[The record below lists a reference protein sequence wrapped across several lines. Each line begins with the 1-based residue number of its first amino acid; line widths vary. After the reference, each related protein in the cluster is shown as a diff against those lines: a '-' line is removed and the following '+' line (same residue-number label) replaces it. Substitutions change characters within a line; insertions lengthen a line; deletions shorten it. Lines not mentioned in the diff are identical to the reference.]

1 MSSPDPISTL
11 RQATGLMYNQSTT
24 TPTANSTENLQTIAR
39 NGNFSLT
46 QHQDEQ
52 GNITHQGIGLNDANG
67 NLLRTV
73 GPSAEQIQR
82 NAWLFG
88 FNTQELQPLI
98 EPAKTLSTDI
108 ATAISNAINN
118 TQPLPATPTP
128 VSAAITPEA
137 SQDNTPENITDTPTQ
152 PTIESISAQLSQL
165 SANLVNNQPT
175 TISTYLN
182 QITQI
187 QTMMQQLNALEA
199 QTKEAA

>member
-1 MSSPDPISTL
+1 MITQIS
-11 RQATGLMYNQSTT
+11 NT
-24 TPTANSTENLQTIAR
+24 TPVTTNPLSA
-39 NGNFSLT
+39 T
-46 QHQDEQ
+46 QHSS
-52 GNITHQGIGLNDANG
+52 NDFANEFMQVQQQ
-67 NLLRTV
+67 LASSLPSSMP
-73 GPSAEQIQR
+73 PSAYVARTGAYSVETHGSHIVNGVQLIPGAPGYNPAAAMPYLNQIVQ
-82 NAWLFG
+82 
-88 FNTQELQPLI
+88 TQQNLY
-98 EPAKTLSTDI
+98 PA
-108 ATAISNAINN
+108 
-118 TQPLPATPTP
+118 QPLPATPTP
-128 VSAAITPEA
+128 VSAAVTPEA